1 MLSLF
6 RRIALWQAQTFPV
19 PGTAGLLKHIQR
31 EFNELCDDP
40 TDGEEMADMV
50 ILLVALAECQ
60 GLDLEFEIECKLAIN
75 RERTWSPPDE
85 DGVIEHVRS

>member
-1 MLSLF
+1 
-6 RRIALWQAQTFPV
+6 
-19 PGTAGLLKHIQR
+19 
-31 EFNELCDDP
+31 
-40 TDGEEMADMV
+40 MV